1 MADMPSEFY
10 LPAFGFLVTLG
21 LGLVTAV
28 KVLYSQNQII
38 NAKFVDIAVRDAER
52 LTANTEVLRGTT
64 DALLKLAQVQG
75 TVHG

>member
-1 MADMPSEFY
+1 MPSEFY
-10 LPAFGFLVTLG
+10 LPAFSFLVLLG
-21 LGLVTAV
+21 TGLVGAV
-28 KVLYSQNQII
+28 KVLYGQNQAL
-38 NAKFVDIAVRDAER
+38 NAKFADIAIKDAER